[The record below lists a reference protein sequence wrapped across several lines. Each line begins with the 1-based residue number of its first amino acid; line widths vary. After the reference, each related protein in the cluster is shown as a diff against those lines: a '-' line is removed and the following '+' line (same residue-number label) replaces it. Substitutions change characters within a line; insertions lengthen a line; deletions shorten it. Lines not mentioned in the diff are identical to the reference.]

1 MRGKTR
7 GDRTLGLG
15 RNSRR
20 KMDMGFK
27 LMNSGGGCWAEAE
40 TQERGNHG
48 IRVEWCGVDGRN
60 MEGAGGNVPYTSES
74 KSTLGFTL
82 PLPQKSRRVHQI
94 SLTHHASGQ
103 FQAQARECK
112 ELRKHA

>member
-1 MRGKTR
+1 MRRTVEGEAGMKGDEGGTR

-27 LMNSGGGCWAEAE
+27 LMNSGGGYWAEAE

-48 IRVEWCGVDGRN
+48 I
-60 MEGAGGNVPYTSES
+60 
-74 KSTLGFTL
+74 L
-82 PLPQKSRRVHQI
+82 
-94 SLTHHASGQ
+94 
-103 FQAQARECK
+103 
-112 ELRKHA
+112 